1 MVNFNKEDYE
11 MRQFK
16 RFELHVD
23 TDKFVQT
30 SIYGMFSVYSMIEKN
45 IENHLKQYNLSSS
58 KFNMMMVIKH
68 EGGQKGISQIDIG
81 KKLIVTASNMTK
93 QIDKL
98 IADDMVERF
107 ALKGDRR
114 VNLIKITQKGSDF
127 LDKIWP
133 GYIKTI
139 NSIAGKLSIEER
151 KTLSQILAKWFE
163 ALEY

>member
-1 MVNFNKEDYE
+1 MEQFN
-11 MRQFK
+11 
-16 RFELHVD
+16 RFELHQD
-23 TDKFVQT
+23 TEEFAQST
-30 SIYGMFSVYSMIEKN
+30 IYGIYSVHSVIGKKIDNY
-45 IENHLKQYNLSSS
+45 LKQYDLSSS

-68 EGGQKGISQIDIG
+68 EGGQKGISQIDVG

-98 IADDMVERF
+98 IDEGMAKRF

-114 VNLIKITQKGSDF
+114 VNLVKITKKGSDL

-139 NSIAGKLSIEER
+139 NDISCKLSAQER
-151 KTLSQILAKWFE
+151 KTLTKILIKWFDG
-163 ALEY
+163 LEN

>member
-1 MVNFNKEDYE
+1 
-11 MRQFK
+11 MRHFK
-16 RFELHVD
+16 RFELDVD

-30 SIYGMFSVYSMIEKN
+30 SIYGMFTVYSIIARMIEN
-45 IENHLKQYNLSSS
+45 YLKQYNLSSS

-68 EGGQKGISQIDIG
+68 EGGKKGISQIDVG
-81 KKLIVTASNMTK
+81 KMLIVTASNMTK

-98 IADDMVERF
+98 IEEGMVERS

-114 VNLIKITQKGSDF
+114 VNLVKITEKGSNL

-139 NSIAGKLSIEER
+139 NDIADKLNFEER
-151 KTLSQILAKWFE
+151 NTLTQILVKWFGN
-163 ALEY
+163 LEN

>member
-1 MVNFNKEDYE
+1 MK
-11 MRQFK
+11 QFK

-30 SIYGMFSVYSMIEKN
+30 SIYGIFSVYPIIVKN
-45 IENHLKQYNLSSS
+45 IENYLKQYDLSSS

-68 EGGQKGISQIDIG
+68 QGGQKGISQIDIG

-98 IADDMVERF
+98 IEEGMVDRF

-114 VNLIKITQKGSDF
+114 VNLIKITKKGSDL
-127 LDKIWP
+127 LDDIWP

-139 NSIAGKLSIEER
+139 NNIAGKLSIEER
-151 KTLSQILAKWFE
+151 KTLTHILEKWFVS
-163 ALEY
+163 LEI

>member
-1 MVNFNKEDYE
+1 MEKFT
-11 MRQFK
+11 
-16 RFELHVD
+16 RFELHDD

-30 SIYGMFSVYSMIEKN
+30 SIYGMYSVYSIIEKE
-45 IENHLKQYNLSSS
+45 IENYLKQYNLSSS

-81 KKLIVTASNMTK
+81 KRLIVTASNMTK

-98 IADDMVERF
+98 ITDDLVERF

-114 VNLIKITQKGSDF
+114 VNLIKITKKGSEL

-139 NSIAGKLSIEER
+139 SNIAGKLSIKER
-151 KTLSQILAKWFE
+151 QTLAQILIKWFDSIE
-163 ALEY
+163 N